1 MSITFKFP
9 LGEVVITEGAHSAL
23 QECAISPLFLL
34 FRHRQGNWGEMS
46 SEDQQA
52 NDRAL
57 VEGNRV
63 LSVYPLQD
71 DLRIWIITE
80 ADRTV
85 TTLLLPEEY

>member
-1 MSITFKFP
+1 M
-9 LGEVVITEGAHSAL
+9 
-23 QECAISPLFLL
+23 
-34 FRHRQGNWGEMS
+34 FRHRQGNWGEIS
-46 SEDQQA
+46 SEDQQE
-52 NDRAL
+52 NDRAV